1 MDTCEICLGRGRG
14 LGKTDFP
21 NAAIEPTYPDG
32 LGDALHDLPAEEA
45 WVGLA
50 LLLPPADHVPP
61 KGLLVGAGIQESL
74 EV

>member
-1 MDTCEICLGRGRG
+1 MSGERQRAGE
-14 LGKTDFP
+14 TDFP

-50 LLLPPADHVPP
+50 LLLSPADHVPP

-74 EV
+74 EI